1 MKSRTRVI
9 FCRVTEEEFL
19 ELAKLCESTGARSM
33 SDLVR
38 SAIDGLRAHQDQ
50 GGSQLAVL
58 IEQVAKFETRVEQ
71 LIREINHRLAADG
84 VHDSDKTA
92 IGTRET

>member
-19 ELAKLCESTGARSM
+19 ELAKLCELTGARSM

-38 SAIDGLRAHQDQ
+38 SAFHVLRTQHGQA
-50 GGSQLAVL
+50 GSQLAVL
-58 IEQVAKFETRVEQ
+58 IDQVSKFETRVEH
-71 LIREINHRLAADG
+71 LIREINDRLPVDG
-84 VHDSDKTA
+84 VPDGDRYSRSAD
-92 IGTRET
+92 